1 MMLRDHT
8 TAARLPSL
16 VLLLGVLIMLSI
28 LLLTLFTGG
37 VTGQTLSDDYVDN
50 ENDNNNNTVVYD
62 VIIIGAGWSG
72 KKRKKKK
79 RTWNIETSLFWMKMF

>member
-50 ENDNNNNTVVYD
+50 ENDNNNTVVYD

-72 KKRKKKK
+72 KKRKEK
-79 RTWNIETSLFWMKMF
+79 NMEY

>member
-1 MMLRDHT
+1 MMLCDHT

-50 ENDNNNNTVVYD
+50 ENDNNNTVVYD

-72 KKRKKKK
+72 KKRKEK
-79 RTWNIETSLFWMKMF
+79 NMEY

>member
-1 MMLRDHT
+1 MLRDHT

-50 ENDNNNNTVVYD
+50 ENDNNNTVVYD

-72 KKRKKKK
+72 KKRKEKK
-79 RTWNIETSLFWMKMF
+79 RKEKKRKEKNMEY

>member
-1 MMLRDHT
+1 MLRDHT

-50 ENDNNNNTVVYD
+50 ENDNNNSNTVVYD

-72 KKRKKKK
+72 KKRKEKK
-79 RTWNIETSLFWMKMF
+79 RKEHGILKHRCFG

>member
-50 ENDNNNNTVVYD
+50 ENDNNNTVVYD

-72 KKRKKKK
+72 KKREEKK
-79 RTWNIETSLFWMKMF
+79 RTWNIETPLFWINMF